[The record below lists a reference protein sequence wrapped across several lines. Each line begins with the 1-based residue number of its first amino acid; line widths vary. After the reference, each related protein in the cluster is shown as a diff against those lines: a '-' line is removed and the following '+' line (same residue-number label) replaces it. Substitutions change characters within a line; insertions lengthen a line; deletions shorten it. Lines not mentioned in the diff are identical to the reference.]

1 MKILVLHG
9 PNLNLLGEREP
20 AVYGNLT
27 LAEINASLFNLAREL
42 GVEVVCKQS
51 NYEGELIDQLH
62 QASGASGEFSAVIFN
77 PGAFTHYSLALR
89 DAVAAVPLPVIEVHL
104 SNIYR
109 REEFRQHS
117 VIAPVAVG
125 QISGLGKISYLLAL
139 RAAVTLAGEQEQGE
153 KK

>member
-9 PNLNLLGEREP
+9 PNLNLLGGREP
-20 AVYGNLT
+20 VIYGKLT
-27 LAEINASLFNLAREL
+27 LAEINTSLFTLAREL
-42 GVEVVCKQS
+42 GIEVVCKQS
-51 NYEGELIDQLH
+51 NYEGDLIDQLH
-62 QASGASGEFSAVIFN
+62 QAPGEFSAVIFN

-89 DAVAAVPLPVIEVHL
+89 DAVAAIPLPVIEVHL

-139 RAAVTLAGEQEQGE
+139 RAAVALAGEQEQEE

>member
-9 PNLNLLGEREP
+9 PNLNLLGKREP
-20 AVYGNLT
+20 DVYGKLT
-27 LAEINASLFNLAREL
+27 LAEINASLSTLAREL

-62 QASGASGEFSAVIFN
+62 QASGEFSAVIFN

-89 DAVAAVPLPVIEVHL
+89 DAVAAVPRPVIEVHL

-139 RAAVTLAGEQEQGE
+139 RAAVTLAGE
-153 KK
+153 